1 MLGSFLLSDAMLL
14 IFAARSL
21 LEQEGGCYSWSA
33 FAARSARPRAPF
45 QARRRP
51 VRVHAR
57 PRGGDAQRLPNGRR
71 PATIPDNPRLTA
83 TSRGSLLIHRLS
95 VCVSLPPSP
104 SHSPPLNQG
113 RSSPSRRRPAALFH
127 HSPLSARQT
136 WHLLRMRSTRRR
148 IPRAPTSRASPHPA
162 EQQRCKTSDV
172 GGRIVAT

>member
-95 VCVSLPPSP
+95 VSVSLPPSLALSLTPFKPGTVLPLTTTTTTTCCALP
-104 SHSPPLNQG
+104 SLAAVSPADLAPTAHAINPAPHPA
-113 RSSPSRRRPAALFH
+113 RSD
-127 HSPLSARQT
+127 
-136 WHLLRMRSTRRR
+136 
-148 IPRAPTSRASPHPA
+148 IPRAPTPRRATTV
-162 EQQRCKTSDV
+162 QN
-172 GGRIVAT
+172 